1 MKASLLP
8 RRRLTLALA
17 LSAALPALAQPPG
30 QGPVT
35 IVVPFAAGGATDIV
49 ARILAE
55 ELQRRWGG
63 RSVVVE
69 NKPGAGGALG
79 TEAVAKARADG
90 SVLLLGTQ
98 TGLAVNPVLLLR
110 LGYVVERDFAPITLL
125 ASTPLVLLAGPRI
138 TARDARELMAQL
150 KARPDALS
158 YGSSGNGTS
167 QHLTMLMMLNRLEA
181 RAVHVPYKGSSQSL
195 TDLGGGQIDL
205 LFDNLGTALAFAK
218 TGKARAL
225 AVTTAQRTELAPE
238 LPTVAEAGLPGFEA
252 ATWLGLLAPAGT
264 PEPVQAALQID
275 VTAAMAAPA
284 VAVKLAAQGF
294 ITRTNT
300 GAEFRRFIEAEQR
313 RFAELIKA
321 NRVTVD

>member
-1 MKASLLP
+1 
-8 RRRLTLALA
+8 
-17 LSAALPALAQPPG
+17 
-30 QGPVT
+30 
-35 IVVPFAAGGATDIV
+35 
-49 ARILAE
+49 
-55 ELQRRWGG
+55 
-63 RSVVVE
+63 
-69 NKPGAGGALG
+69 
-79 TEAVAKARADG
+79 
-90 SVLLLGTQ
+90 
-98 TGLAVNPVLLLR
+98 
-110 LGYVVERDFAPITLL
+110 
-125 ASTPLVLLAGPRI
+125 
-138 TARDARELMAQL
+138 
-150 KARPDALS
+150 
-158 YGSSGNGTS
+158 
-167 QHLTMLMMLNRLEA
+167 MMLNRLEA

-205 LFDNLGTALAFAK
+205 QFDNLGTALAFAK